1 MNENNDIQTP
11 DILKDQY
18 TFIRLLG
25 EGTSGKTWLAKRN
38 CDNLKVAIKVMKFA
52 LAENFKSYE
61 LFCREAQVM
70 KSLNIPGVPKVFEC
84 QAGDAASLS
93 FIIQEYIEFPS
104 LQTIMKQRGK
114 LDENQTI
121 RILEKLG
128 EIIYQL
134 QANYVPPVIHRDIKP
149 SNVLCDLSTDDPKV
163 SLIDFGAV
171 ANPQKRSEK
180 STVAGTFGYMAPEQ
194 MLNDVVIQSDYYAI
208 GALAA
213 HLLTGIEPYEM
224 DSQNNAFELDY
235 MGAIQTHAPKTSK
248 AMKMLIGHLLDPVA
262 SNRPINATDLLNEI
276 QRVKHNELPLQADNN
291 NRSSMSVP
299 RRVWIWIKNH
309 LPRISKWVNIPEE
322 KWTAWPTAE
331 GIIYVK
337 TKINNVCK
345 AEYTFDAN
353 DRTWCGM
360 AELVSEDIKP
370 PHPCT
375 VRYNPD
381 DPRFNIIEKV

>member
-1 MNENNDIQTP
+1 MSENNDIQTP

-18 TFIRLLG
+18 SFIRLLG
-25 EGTSGKTWLAKRN
+25 EGTSGKTFLAKRN
-38 CDNLKVAIKVMKFA
+38 CDNQMVAIKVMKFA

-93 FIIQEYIEFPS
+93 YIIQEYIEYPS
-104 LQTIMKQRGK
+104 LQTIIRERGK
-114 LDENQTI
+114 LNESQTI
-121 RILEKLG
+121 IILEKLA

-134 QANYVPPVIHRDIKP
+134 QTNYAPPVIHRDIKP
-149 SNVLCDLSTDDPKV
+149 SNVLCDLSGNEPKV
-163 SLIDFGAV
+163 TLIDFGAV

-213 HLLTGIEPYEM
+213 HLLTGIEPFEM

-235 MGAIQTHAPKTSK
+235 VHAIEANAPGTSE
-248 AMKMLIGHLLDPVA
+248 AMITLIGHLLDPIA
-262 SNRPINATDLLNEI
+262 SNRPINATALLDEI
-276 QRVKHNELPLQADNN
+276 RRVKCGDMPMPDAHG
-291 NRSSMSVP
+291 NRSSKSVL
-299 RRVWIWIKNH
+299 RRFFVWLKKW
-309 LPRISKWVNIPEE
+309 LPRPSKWVSIANS
-322 KWTAWPTAE
+322 KWTAWPTAN
-331 GIIYVK
+331 GVIQVK
-337 TKINNVCK
+337 TKNNNIYK
-345 AEYTFDAN
+345 AEYTFDVN
-353 DRTWCGM
+353 DRTWCGT
-360 AELVSEDIKP
+360 AELIPENIVP
-370 PHPCT
+370 PHPCV

-381 DPRFNIIEKV
+381 DPRFNILEKV